1 METDEPENMAEFA
14 KELGGLIS
22 LVAQRPSI
30 TLQIGED
37 LHTPWSFNWKE
48 DIVTANAADLRLRP
62 RDYCRGLS
70 LHEAAHAFLTRLWDI
85 VPPPLLEDS
94 AVHLLLNA
102 IEDCRDE
109 SWLQKRLPG
118 CEPWIRCYN
127 GLLFGQLL
135 VTAREKLE
143 ADPGAAFLIGILCRW
158 WHGVAPEHLPES
170 SQAALDEAWPHIQ
183 LAIEAAP
190 PAECPDPQKTRRD
203 YACHPVKACYM
214 GRDKGEEPAPM
225 ELEVRMAQHEMWE
238 IVWRKIL
245 PIFRRLLD
253 ETQSP
258 LGQVAEQLKL
268 IRDRI
273 QKVRCSE
280 DAGQGRIVRVQ
291 AAAASGQSAAAKG
304 GRQKGVYQWSDGRQ
318 GDYHD
323 AVVRHHGA
331 IEQITEA
338 LLRHLTVEVKMRC
351 SGHHRSG
358 QRLDMRQTM
367 QYEADPR
374 LHDQL
379 WRRMSQPTRP
389 DPAFVILA
397 DASGSMTGA
406 RAHATFDAL
415 VMLRES
421 CLRLGLPLSI
431 LMFSSE
437 THGVQDWDN
446 PGCVSVLARL
456 CQLRNNPNGGTNM
469 AGGLAEAG
477 RLLND
482 LPHRHRHFWLL
493 SDGEPDNFPSAQRQL
508 DVLRQH
514 AASITALGLGPD
526 TASLSKLVP
535 SAQINLSPSQ
545 LPQLAGRVFAR
556 MARAA

>member
-1 METDEPENMAEFA
+1 METDEPHSMAEFA

-22 LVAQRPSI
+22 LVAQRPNI
-30 TLQIGED
+30 TLQIGAD

-48 DIVTANAADLRLRP
+48 DIVTANAADLRLRH
-62 RDYCRGLS
+62 RDFCRGLS
-70 LHEAAHAFLTRLWDI
+70 LHEATHAFLTRLWDI
-85 VPPPLLEDS
+85 VPPSLLEDS
-94 AVHLLLNA
+94 AVHLLLNV

-109 SWLQKRLPG
+109 SWLQLRLPG

-127 GLLFGQLL
+127 NLLFGELL
-135 VTAREKLE
+135 ATTREKLE

-158 WHGVAPEHLPES
+158 WHGVVPEHLPES
-170 SQAALDEAWPHIQ
+170 SRAALDEAWPHIQ

-190 PAECPDPQKTRRD
+190 PAECPDPQKTRRE

-214 GRDKGEEPAPM
+214 ERDHGEEPAPM

-238 IVWRKIL
+238 MVWRKIL

-258 LGQVAEQLKL
+258 LGQVAEQLKR

-273 QKVRCSE
+273 QKARCSE
-280 DAGQGRIVRVQ
+280 GAGQGRSARVQ
-291 AAAASGQSAAAKG
+291 AAAAAKG
-304 GRQKGVYQWSDGRQ
+304 GRQKGGYQWSDGRQ
-318 GDYHD
+318 GDYHE

-338 LLRHLTVEVKMRC
+338 MLRHMTAEVKMRC
-351 SGHHRSG
+351 RGHHCSG
-358 QRLDMRQTM
+358 QRLDMRQAM
-367 QYEADPR
+367 QCEADPR
-374 LHDQL
+374 RHNRL
-379 WRRMSQPTRP
+379 WQRMSQPTRP

-397 DASGSMTGA
+397 DASGSMKGP
-406 RAHATFDAL
+406 RAYATFDAL

-421 CLRLGLPLSI
+421 CLRLNLPLSI
-431 LMFSSE
+431 LMFNSD
-437 THGVQDWDN
+437 THRVQDWEN
-446 PGCVSVLARL
+446 PGCDSVLTRL
-456 CQLRNNPNGGTNM
+456 SQLRNNPNGGTDM

-477 RLLND
+477 RLLEA
-482 LPHRHRHFWLL
+482 LPHQHRHFWLL
-493 SDGEPDNFPSAQRQL
+493 SDGEPESFPASQHQL
-508 DVLRQH
+508 GVLRRH
-514 AASITALGLGPD
+514 ASSITALGLGPD

-535 SAQINLSPSQ
+535 SARTNLSPSQ

-556 MARAA
+556 IARAV